1 MNSEPLSESMPM
13 MGNGN
18 TAVTCS
24 RASKTHLAALFRTDR
39 FTVQPV
45 AMSVTVR
52 VKQNSPKL
60 LPPSWPTRSIS
71 TKPGTASSHSAQVR
85 IGIWDFS
92 SVPGL
97 VWDRPRGTSFARS
110 PASLRSIVAAL
121 MRISRPAC
129 SSVSSSSSS
138 RRSSGTRTG
147 SIGASSLPAGAR
159 STAQHLIS
167 AGSRS
172 GPVDRRPAR
181 PGPDGLQDQGI
192 PQGRPGVVAVPAGQ
206 LDQLIEDPGLRLPRC
221 VPIREG
227 LLLRHSLP
235 LGHR

>member
-1 MNSEPLSESMPM
+1 
-13 MGNGN
+13 
-18 TAVTCS
+18 
-24 RASKTHLAALFRTDR
+24 
-39 FTVQPV
+39 
-45 AMSVTVR
+45 
-52 VKQNSPKL
+52 
-60 LPPSWPTRSIS
+60 
-71 TKPGTASSHSAQVR
+71 
-85 IGIWDFS
+85 
-92 SVPGL
+92 
-97 VWDRPRGTSFARS
+97 
-110 PASLRSIVAAL
+110 

-129 SSVSSSSSS
+129 SSVSSSSPS

-181 PGPDGLQDQGI
+181 PGLDDLQDQRI

-206 LDQLIEDPGLRLPRC
+206 LDQLIQDPGLRLPRR

-235 LGHR
+235 LGHRELHENGHSRQPPPTPSTTPLRGGFQMRQRIGYAEVFYESTRALDTADAALHSGRRCSIDIPQAKQACGQSGRKP

>member
-1 MNSEPLSESMPM
+1 MNSDPLSESMPM
-13 MGNGN
+13 IGKGN

-92 SVPGL
+92 KVPGL
-97 VWDRPRGTSFARS
+97 VWARPRGTSFARS
-110 PASLRSIVAAL
+110 PASLRSILTRFAL
-121 MRISRPAC
+121 
-129 SSVSSSSSS
+129 
-138 RRSSGTRTG
+138 
-147 SIGASSLPAGAR
+147 
-159 STAQHLIS
+159 
-167 AGSRS
+167 
-172 GPVDRRPAR
+172 
-181 PGPDGLQDQGI
+181 
-192 PQGRPGVVAVPAGQ
+192 
-206 LDQLIEDPGLRLPRC
+206 
-221 VPIREG
+221 
-227 LLLRHSLP
+227 
-235 LGHR
+235 